1 MGARMVKTAPVA
13 TLSGLL
19 DRTSGLPDSD
29 RALIRRA
36 HDFAERAHAGQNRAS
51 GEPFIGHPLAVAGIV
66 AELGLDGVSIAA
78 ALLHD
83 VVEDTQAGL
92 ESIRA
97 EFGDEVAMLVD
108 GLTKL
113 ARLPVGGVAE
123 QQAENLRK
131 MLIAM
136 AHDIRVILIKLADR
150 LHNMRTL
157 EPLLPEQRQAMARET
172 LEIYAPI
179 AHRLGIF
186 RLKWELEDL
195 SLRHLQPET
204 YAELARR
211 IPHKRQEREEYAGEL
226 MTELRER
233 LEAAGITAEVS
244 GRAKHFYSI
253 YQKMYEEHH
262 DLSQIYDLM
271 AVRVIVDSVRDC
283 YNVLGIVHAT
293 WKPMPGRFKDYI
305 AMPKSN
311 MYQSLH
317 TTVIGP
323 RGEPFEI
330 QIRTWA
336 MHRTAEYGI
345 AAHWKYKEGATDEEF
360 DRRLGWLRDALDWQR
375 DLKDPREFMES
386 LKLDIFSDE
395 VFVFTPKGE
404 VIQLPAGSTPLDF
417 AYRIHTEI
425 GHHCVGA
432 KINGRIVTLDR
443 PLENG
448 DIVEV
453 LTHKQ
458 AGPSAD
464 WLGIV
469 RTSAAK
475 NRIRQW
481 FKREQ
486 REEAVVRGRE
496 ALQRECKRVGMEPP
510 QLMRAEW
517 LEEAMRRFSYQSVE
531 DLMAAVGF
539 GSTSAAQVV
548 GRLRDQWRKAEEQR
562 AMAEAEAQSL
572 LEMPAAGRKGHTP
585 RRSDGVRVRGIDNV
599 LVRFGRCCN
608 PVPGDPIVGY
618 VTRGRGVSIH
628 HPSCP
633 NLLSHRGEEGRL
645 IEVAWEQ
652 VDAAYYPVEV
662 EIHGLDRP
670 GLLSDVTQILADS
683 RTNILEASARG
694 RGRSDRAVIGFVL
707 EIKNLEH
714 LEHLRKKI
722 LKVRDVYRVDRVL
735 RSHAQ

>member
-1 MGARMVKTAPVA
+1 MGARMVKSEPVTSPVA
-13 TLSGLL
+13 LLERLSGL
-19 DRTSGLPDSD
+19 PEQD
-29 RALIRRA
+29 RAMVARA
-36 HDFAERAHAGQNRAS
+36 YQFAERAHAGQTRVS

-66 AELGLDGVSIAA
+66 ADLGLDAVTVAA

-83 VVEDTQAGL
+83 VVEDTPASL
-92 ESIRA
+92 EAIRA

-113 ARLPVGGVAE
+113 ARLPVGGRAE
-123 QQAENLRK
+123 EQAENLRK

-136 AHDIRVILIKLADR
+136 ARDIRVILIKLADR

-157 EPLLPEQRQAMARET
+157 EPLSPDQRQAMARET

-195 SLRHLQPET
+195 ALRFLQPEI
-204 YAELARR
+204 YSDLARR
-211 IPHKRQEREEYAGEL
+211 IPHKRQEREEFAEEL
-226 MTELRER
+226 MAELRER
-233 LEAAGITAEVS
+233 LKAAGISAEVS

-253 YQKMYEEHH
+253 YQKMYEQHH
-262 DLSQIYDLM
+262 DLSQIYDLL
-271 AVRVIVDSVRDC
+271 AVRVIVDTVRDC

-345 AAHWKYKEGATDEEF
+345 AAHWKYKEGSTDE
-360 DRRLGWLRDALDWQR
+360 D
-375 DLKDPREFMES
+375 
-386 LKLDIFSDE
+386 
-395 VFVFTPKGE
+395 FVFTPKGD
-404 VIQLPAGSTPLDF
+404 VIQLPAGSTPIDF

-469 RTSAAK
+469 RTSTAK

-481 FKREQ
+481 FKRER
-486 REEAVVRGRE
+486 REEAVARGRE
-496 ALQRECKRVGMEPP
+496 AVQRECRRLSLEPT
-510 QLMRAEW
+510 QLLRPEW
-517 LEEAMRRFSYQSVE
+517 LEEAARRFSYQGVD
-531 DLMAAVGF
+531 DLLAAVGF

-548 GRLRDQWRKAEEQR
+548 GRLREQWRRAEEQR
-562 AMAEAEAQSL
+562 ALAEAEAQAL
-572 LEMPAAGRKGHTP
+572 AEMPAGGRRGVGP
-585 RRSDGVRVRGIDNV
+585 RKSDGVRVRGIDNV

-628 HPSCP
+628 HPTCP

-645 IEVAWEQ
+645 IEVDWEQ

-670 GLLSDVTQILADS
+670 GLLSDVTQILADT
-683 RTNILEASARG
+683 RTNIIEACARG

-714 LEHLRKKI
+714 LESLRRKI
-722 LKVRDVYRVDRVL
+722 LKVRDVYRVERVL
-735 RSHAQ
+735 RPRA

>member
-1 MGARMVKTAPVA
+1 MGARIVKTEPVA
-13 TLSGLL
+13 SLSALL
-19 DRTSGLPDSD
+19 DRTSGLADAD
-29 RALIRRA
+29 RALISRA
-36 HDFAERAHAGQNRAS
+36 HEFAAQAHAGQSRVS

-66 AELGLDGVSIAA
+66 ADLGLDGVSIAA

-83 VVEDTQAGL
+83 VVEDTQASL
-92 ESIRA
+92 EAIRA

-113 ARLPVGGVAE
+113 ARLPVGGLAE

-157 EPLLPEQRQAMARET
+157 EPLSPGQRQAMARET

-195 SLRHLQPET
+195 SLRFLQPEV

-211 IPHKRQEREEYAGEL
+211 IPHKRQEREEYAREL
-226 MTELRER
+226 MAELRER
-233 LEAAGITAEVS
+233 LRAAAITADVS

-345 AAHWKYKEGATDEEF
+345 AAHWKYKEGATDEDF

-432 KINGRIVTLDR
+432 KINGRIVTLSR

-464 WLGIV
+464 WLAIV
-469 RTSAAK
+469 RTSTAK

-496 ALQRECKRVGMEPP
+496 ALQRECRRLSMDPA
-510 QLMRAEW
+510 QLLRPEW
-517 LEEAMRRFSYQSVE
+517 LEEAMRRFSYQSVD
-531 DLMAAVGF
+531 DLLAAVGF

-562 AMAEAEAQSL
+562 AIAEAAAQSL
-572 LEMPAAGRKGHTP
+572 LDMPATGRKGHTP
-585 RRSDGVRVRGIDNV
+585 RSSDGVRVRGIDNV

-670 GLLSDVTQILADS
+670 GLLSDVTQILAES

-707 EIKNLEH
+707 EIKNLDH

-735 RSHAQ
+735 RAHAQ

>member
-1 MGARMVKTAPVA
+1 MGARIVKTEPVA
-13 TLSGLL
+13 SLSALL
-19 DRTSGLPDSD
+19 DRTSGLADAD
-29 RALIRRA
+29 RALISRA
-36 HDFAERAHAGQNRAS
+36 HEFAAQAHAGQSRVS
-51 GEPFIGHPLAVAGIV
+51 GEPFIGHPRAVAGIV
-66 AELGLDGVSIAA
+66 ADLGLDGVSIAA

-83 VVEDTQAGL
+83 VVEDTQASL
-92 ESIRA
+92 EVIRA

-113 ARLPVGGVAE
+113 ARLPVGGLAE

-157 EPLLPEQRQAMARET
+157 EPLSPGQRQAMARET

-195 SLRHLQPET
+195 SLRFLQPEV

-211 IPHKRQEREEYAGEL
+211 IPHKRQEREEYAREL
-226 MTELRER
+226 MAELRER
-233 LEAAGITAEVS
+233 LKAAAITADVS

-345 AAHWKYKEGATDEEF
+345 AAHWKYKEGATDEDF

-432 KINGRIVTLDR
+432 KINGRIVTLGR

-464 WLGIV
+464 WLAIV
-469 RTSAAK
+469 RTSTAK

-481 FKREQ
+481 FKREP

-496 ALQRECKRVGMEPP
+496 ALQRECRRLSMDPA
-510 QLMRAEW
+510 QLLRPEW
-517 LEEAMRRFSYQSVE
+517 LEEAMRRFSYQSVD
-531 DLMAAVGF
+531 DLLAAVGF

-562 AMAEAEAQSL
+562 AIAEAAAQSL
-572 LEMPAAGRKGHTP
+572 LDMPATGRKGHTP
-585 RRSDGVRVRGIDNV
+585 RSSDGVRVRGIDNV
-599 LVRFGRCCN
+599 LIRFGRCCN

-670 GLLSDVTQILADS
+670 GLLSDVTQILAES

-707 EIKNLEH
+707 EIKNLDH

>member
-1 MGARMVKTAPVA
+1 MGARMVKTEPVA
-13 TLSGLL
+13 SLAALL
-19 DRTSGLPDSD
+19 ERCSSLPESD
-29 RALIRRA
+29 RALIGRA
-36 HDFAERAHAGQNRAS
+36 YAFAELAHTGQVRVS
-51 GEPFIGHPLAVAGIV
+51 GEPFFGHPLAVAGIV
-66 AELGLDGVSIAA
+66 ADLGLDAVTIAA

-83 VVEDTQAGL
+83 VVEDTQSSL
-92 ESIRA
+92 EAIRA

-113 ARLPVGGVAE
+113 ARLPVGGRAE
-123 QQAENLRK
+123 EQAENLRK

-136 AHDIRVILIKLADR
+136 ARDIRVILIKLADR

-157 EPLLPEQRQAMARET
+157 EPLSPEQRQAMARET

-195 SLRHLQPET
+195 ALRFLQPEI

-211 IPHKRQEREEYAGEL
+211 IPHKRQEREEFAGEL
-226 MTELRER
+226 MAELRER
-233 LEAAGITAEVS
+233 LKAAGISAEVS

-253 YQKMYEEHH
+253 YQKMYEQHH

-271 AVRVIVDSVRDC
+271 AVRVIVDTVRDC

-293 WKPMPGRFKDYI
+293 WKPMPGRFKDYV

-345 AAHWKYKEGATDEEF
+345 AAHWKYKEGETDGDF
-360 DRRLGWLRDALDWQR
+360 DRRLVWLRDVLDWQR

-395 VFVFTPKGE
+395 VFVFTPKGD
-404 VIQLPAGSTPLDF
+404 VIQLPAGSTPIDF

-464 WLGIV
+464 WIAIV
-469 RTSAAK
+469 RTSTAK

-481 FKREQ
+481 FKRER
-486 REEAVVRGRE
+486 REEAVTRGRD
-496 ALQRECKRVGMEPP
+496 ALQRECRRQSLDPA
-510 QLMRAEW
+510 QLLRPEW
-517 LEEAMRRFSYQSVE
+517 LEEAARRFSYQSVD
-531 DLMAAVGF
+531 DLIAAVGF
-539 GSTSAAQVV
+539 GGTSAAQVV
-548 GRLRDQWRKAEEQR
+548 GRLRDQWRKVEEQR
-562 AMAEAEAQSL
+562 AIAEAEAQAL
-572 LEMPAAGRKGHTP
+572 TEMPAGTRKGVAN

-628 HPSCP
+628 HPACP

-645 IEVAWEQ
+645 IEVDWEQ

-670 GLLSDVTQILADS
+670 GLLSDITQILADT
-683 RTNILEASARG
+683 RTNIIEARARG

-714 LEHLRKKI
+714 LENLRRKI
-722 LKVRDVYRVDRVL
+722 LKVRDVFRVERVL
-735 RSHAQ
+735 RPHVQ

>member
-1 MGARMVKTAPVA
+1 MVKTEPVA
-13 TLSGLL
+13 SLAVLL
-19 DRTSGLPDSD
+19 DRTGGLPEPD
-29 RALIRRA
+29 RALIQHA
-36 HDFAERAHAGQNRAS
+36 HAFAERAHTGQNRVS

-66 AELGLDGVSIAA
+66 ADLGLDGATIAA

-83 VVEDTQAGL
+83 VVEDTGISLDA
-92 ESIRA
+92 IRA

-113 ARLPVGGVAE
+113 ARLPVGGRAE
-123 QQAENLRK
+123 EQAENLRK

-136 AHDIRVILIKLADR
+136 ARDIRVILIKLADR

-195 SLRHLQPET
+195 ALRFLQPDI

-211 IPHKRQEREEYAGEL
+211 IPHKRQEREEFAAEL
-226 MTELRER
+226 MADLRER
-233 LEAAGITAEVS
+233 LKAAGIGAEVS

-253 YQKMYEEHH
+253 YEKMYEQGH
-262 DLSQIYDLM
+262 DLSQIYDLI
-271 AVRVIVDSVRDC
+271 AVRVIVESVRDC

-293 WKPMPGRFKDYI
+293 WKPMPGRFKDYV

-345 AAHWKYKEGATDEEF
+345 AAHWKYKEGSTDDDF
-360 DRRLGWLRDALDWQR
+360 DRRLVWVRDALDWQR

-395 VFVFTPKGE
+395 VFVFTPKGD
-404 VIQLPAGSTPLDF
+404 VIQLPAGSTPIDF
-417 AYRIHTEI
+417 AYHIHTEI

-443 PLENG
+443 HLENG

-464 WLGIV
+464 WLAIV
-469 RTSAAK
+469 RTSTAK

-481 FKREQ
+481 FKRE
-486 REEAVVRGRE
+486 RRDEAVTRGRE
-496 ALQRECKRVGMEPP
+496 SLQRECRRLSLDPA
-510 QLMRAEW
+510 QLLRADW
-517 LEEAMRRFSYQSVE
+517 LEEAMRRFSYQSVD

-548 GRLRDQWRKAEEQR
+548 GRLRDQWRKVEEQHAR
-562 AMAEAEAQSL
+562 AEAEAQSL
-572 LEMPAAGRKGHTP
+572 TEMPSGSKRGHLN
-585 RRSDGVRVRGIDNV
+585 RRSDGVKVRGIDNV

-628 HPSCP
+628 HPACP

-652 VDAAYYPVEV
+652 VDASYYPVEV

-670 GLLSDVTQILADS
+670 GLLSDVTQILADT
-683 RTNILEASARG
+683 RTNIIEASARG

-707 EIKNLEH
+707 EIKNLDH
-714 LEHLRKKI
+714 LENLRRKI

-735 RSHAQ
+735 RPYAQ

>member
-1 MGARMVKTAPVA
+1 MGARMVKTEPVA
-13 TLSGLL
+13 SLAALL
-19 DRTSGLPDSD
+19 DRTGGLPEPD
-29 RALIRRA
+29 RALIQHA
-36 HDFAERAHAGQNRAS
+36 HAFAERAHTGQNRVS

-66 AELGLDGVSIAA
+66 ADLGLDGATIAA

-83 VVEDTQAGL
+83 VVEDTGISLDA
-92 ESIRA
+92 IRA

-113 ARLPVGGVAE
+113 ARLPVGGRAE
-123 QQAENLRK
+123 EQAENLRK

-136 AHDIRVILIKLADR
+136 ARDIRVILIKLADR

-195 SLRHLQPET
+195 ALRFLQPDI

-211 IPHKRQEREEYAGEL
+211 IPHKRQEREEFAAEL
-226 MTELRER
+226 MADLRER
-233 LEAAGITAEVS
+233 LKAAGIGAEVS

-253 YQKMYEEHH
+253 YEKMYEQGH
-262 DLSQIYDLM
+262 DLSQIYDLI
-271 AVRVIVDSVRDC
+271 AVRVIVESVRDC

-293 WKPMPGRFKDYI
+293 WKPMPGRFKDYV

-345 AAHWKYKEGATDEEF
+345 AAHWKYKEGSTDDDF
-360 DRRLGWLRDALDWQR
+360 DRRLVWVRDALDWQR

-395 VFVFTPKGE
+395 VFVFTPKGD
-404 VIQLPAGSTPLDF
+404 VIQLPAGSTPIDF
-417 AYRIHTEI
+417 AYHIHTEI

-443 PLENG
+443 HLENG

-464 WLGIV
+464 WLAIV
-469 RTSAAK
+469 RTSTAK

-481 FKREQ
+481 FKRE
-486 REEAVVRGRE
+486 RRDEAVTRGRE
-496 ALQRECKRVGMEPP
+496 SLQRECRRLSLDPA
-510 QLMRAEW
+510 QLLRADW
-517 LEEAMRRFSYQSVE
+517 LEEAMRRFSYQSVD

-548 GRLRDQWRKAEEQR
+548 GRLRDQWRKVEEQHAR
-562 AMAEAEAQSL
+562 AEAEAQSL
-572 LEMPAAGRKGHTP
+572 TEMPSGSKRGHLN
-585 RRSDGVRVRGIDNV
+585 RRSDGVKVRGIDNV

-628 HPSCP
+628 HPACP

-652 VDAAYYPVEV
+652 VDASYYPVEV

-670 GLLSDVTQILADS
+670 GLLSDVTQILADT
-683 RTNILEASARG
+683 RTNIIEASARG

-707 EIKNLEH
+707 EIKNLDH
-714 LEHLRKKI
+714 LENLRRKI

-735 RSHAQ
+735 RPYAQ

>member
-1 MGARMVKTAPVA
+1 MGARMVKSEPVTSPVA
-13 TLSGLL
+13 LLERLSGL
-19 DRTSGLPDSD
+19 PEQD
-29 RALIRRA
+29 RAMVARA
-36 HDFAERAHAGQNRAS
+36 YQFAERAHAGQTRVS

-66 AELGLDGVSIAA
+66 ADLGLDAVTVTA

-83 VVEDTQAGL
+83 VVEDTPASL
-92 ESIRA
+92 EAIRA

-113 ARLPVGGVAE
+113 ARLPVGGRAE
-123 QQAENLRK
+123 EQAENLRK

-136 AHDIRVILIKLADR
+136 ARDIRVILIKLADR

-157 EPLLPEQRQAMARET
+157 EPLSPDQRQAMARET

-195 SLRHLQPET
+195 ALRFLQPEI
-204 YAELARR
+204 YSDLARR
-211 IPHKRQEREEYAGEL
+211 IPHKRQEREEFAEEL
-226 MTELRER
+226 MAELRER
-233 LEAAGITAEVS
+233 LKAAGISAEVS

-253 YQKMYEEHH
+253 YQKMYEQHH
-262 DLSQIYDLM
+262 DLSQIYDLL
-271 AVRVIVDSVRDC
+271 AVRVIVDTVRDC

-345 AAHWKYKEGATDEEF
+345 AAHWKYKEGSTDEDF
-360 DRRLGWLRDALDWQR
+360 DRRLRWLRDVLDWQR

-395 VFVFTPKGE
+395 VFVFTPKGD
-404 VIQLPAGSTPLDF
+404 VIQLPAGSTPIDF

-469 RTSAAK
+469 RTSTAK

-481 FKREQ
+481 FKRER
-486 REEAVVRGRE
+486 REEAVARGRE
-496 ALQRECKRVGMEPP
+496 AVQRECRRLSLEPT
-510 QLMRAEW
+510 QLLRPEW
-517 LEEAMRRFSYQSVE
+517 LEEAARRFSYQGVD
-531 DLMAAVGF
+531 DLLAAVGF

-548 GRLRDQWRKAEEQR
+548 GRLREQWRRAEEQR
-562 AMAEAEAQSL
+562 ALAEAEAQAL
-572 LEMPAAGRKGHTP
+572 AEMPAGGRRGVGP
-585 RRSDGVRVRGIDNV
+585 RKSDGVRVRGIDNV

-628 HPSCP
+628 HPTCP

-645 IEVAWEQ
+645 IEVDWEQ

-670 GLLSDVTQILADS
+670 GLLSDVTQILADT
-683 RTNILEASARG
+683 RTNIIEASARG

-714 LEHLRKKI
+714 LESLRRKI
-722 LKVRDVYRVDRVL
+722 LKVRDVYRVERVL
-735 RSHAQ
+735 RPRA